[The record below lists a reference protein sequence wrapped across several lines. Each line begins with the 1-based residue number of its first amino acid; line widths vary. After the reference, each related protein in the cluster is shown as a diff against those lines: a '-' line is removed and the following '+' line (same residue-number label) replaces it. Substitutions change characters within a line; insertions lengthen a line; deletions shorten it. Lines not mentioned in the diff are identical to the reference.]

1 MNRENRRRKYEKGYY
16 KKHACLDPFTCKV
29 CGREILPEGAGS
41 DHRNH
46 CPYCLSSVHVDNEP
60 GDRASACHG
69 VMEPIS
75 VWVRKNGEWAV
86 IHRCTVCGKMGSNRI
101 AADDNPMKLMALA
114 LRPYGE
120 AAVCHNASSLSFYLC
135 SSHLISDTL
144 PYPSKQDAHE
154 N

>member
-1 MNRENRRRKYEKGYY
+1 MNRENKRRKYEKGYY

-46 CPYCLSSVHVDNEP
+46 CPYCLSSVHVDNE
-60 GDRASACHG
+60 
-69 VMEPIS
+69 
-75 VWVRKNGEWAV
+75 WAV

-114 LRPYGE
+114 LRPYGSPRLDPKRIKNMVKTME
-120 AAVCHNASSLSFYLC
+120 DKA
-135 SSHLISDTL
+135 
-144 PYPSKQDAHE
+144 
-154 N
+154 

>member
-1 MNRENRRRKYEKGYY
+1 MTVNRENKRRKYEKGYY

-60 GDRASACHG
+60 GDRVSECHG

-114 LRPYGE
+114 LRPYGSPRLDPKRIKNMVKTME
-120 AAVCHNASSLSFYLC
+120 DKA
-135 SSHLISDTL
+135 
-144 PYPSKQDAHE
+144 
-154 N
+154 

>member
-1 MNRENRRRKYEKGYY
+1 MNRENKRRKYEKGYY

-60 GDRASACHG
+60 GDRASECHG

-75 VWVRKNGEWAV
+75 VWVRKTASGLLSIAVRCAAKWAL
-86 IHRCTVCGKMGSNRI
+86 T
-101 AADDNPMKLMALA
+101 A
-114 LRPYGE
+114 LRRTITP
-120 AAVCHNASSLSFYLC
+120 
-135 SSHLISDTL
+135 
-144 PYPSKQDAHE
+144 
-154 N
+154 

>member
-1 MNRENRRRKYEKGYY
+1 MNRENKRRKFEKGYY

-69 VMEPIS
+69 VLEPIS
-75 VWVRKNGEWAV
+75 VWVRKNG
-86 IHRCTVCGKMGSNRI
+86 
-101 AADDNPMKLMALA
+101 ADDNPMKLMALA
-114 LRPYGE
+114 LRPYGSPRLDPKRIKNMVKTME
-120 AAVCHNASSLSFYLC
+120 DKA
-135 SSHLISDTL
+135 
-144 PYPSKQDAHE
+144 
-154 N
+154 

>member
-1 MNRENRRRKYEKGYY
+1 MTVNRENKRRKYEKGYY

-75 VWVRKNGEWAV
+75 VWVRKKRGVGCHSPLHGVRQNG
-86 IHRCTVCGKMGSNRI
+86 
-101 AADDNPMKLMALA
+101 
-114 LRPYGE
+114 
-120 AAVCHNASSLSFYLC
+120 F
-135 SSHLISDTL
+135 
-144 PYPSKQDAHE
+144 
-154 N
+154 